1 MSEESRTKV
10 KVEIGGREY
19 AIRADATPDYTR
31 RCANFVDRTVRDLTR
46 QAGLVDPHR
55 AVILAA
61 LSLADQLFKVRQEVE
76 QLRGESA
83 ERAEELSRRID
94 EHLRRD

>member
-1 MSEESRTKV
+1 MSEEPRTKV

-61 LSLADQLFKVRQEVE
+61 LSLADQLFKVRSELDQV
-76 QLRGESA
+76 RGDSA
-83 ERAEELSRRID
+83 ARAAALSHRID
-94 EHLRRD
+94 EHLDQD